1 MTTINEMGEFGV
13 PSYDPESNRARAYA
27 GCIAS
32 EARMSASPKR
42 DTRERTHDPRERTC
56 DVCGRKFIPG
66 RGDPKRCSA
75 ECSKEMARRRA
86 RQRWR
91 ERKTK

>member
-13 PSYDPESNRARAYA
+13 TSYDPESNRAMAYA

-32 EARMSASPKR
+32 EARMSAAPKR
-42 DTRERTHDPRERTC
+42 DPRERTC
-56 DVCGRKFIPG
+56 DVCGRKFVPG

-91 ERKTK
+91 ERKKK